1 MSSSSSYVK
10 ALLEQVDMLRVQLAE
25 MAQELSEKDAA
36 IVLANSKIE
45 ELKSSCMKEATV
57 VQRVA
62 DEETGTNIA
71 ATMATR
77 FTKGAGITVTPVSKT
92 QKKQTLT
99 VDGKA
104 SPDSRRD
111 YSEQLDR
118 LRQGQVMCWDD
129 ADANKT
135 RPGDMFG
142 FRHQDDRV
150 EIHQVV
156 EVNST
161 DHRLPSWSRNV
172 GHSARNVLILTNPL
186 YTMKWDEWVQFD
198 WHASGPLLGTQRV
211 ANDEIRTKILNHI
224 NTKLQNSNI
233 G

>member
-1 MSSSSSYVK
+1 
-10 ALLEQVDMLRVQLAE
+10 MLRVQLAE

-111 YSEQLDR
+111 YSEQQDR
-118 LRQGQVMCWDD
+118 LRQGQVICWDD

-161 DHRLPSWSRNV
+161 D
-172 GHSARNVLILTNPL
+172 PL
-186 YTMKWDEWVQFD
+186 YVMKWDEWVQFD